1 MVKIMKRLF
10 LMAAFA
16 CGMSATALAQTEFE
30 HTQTRVQEGMHEFFI
45 RPVVAELKMI
55 KQERQ
60 EYGPFNIYPGLT
72 INELATNPELL
83 EQAKIN
89 ATYKAAKIADADI
102 ILGATYYVTNNK
114 KNKGL
119 DVIVNGYPA
128 KYADFHSYGA
138 KPSDKEWVDPLQ
150 NGARIRALTKDDQSK
165 AVQADTRQK

>member
-1 MVKIMKRLF
+1 MKRLF
-10 LMAAFA
+10 LIAAFA

-60 EYGPFNIYPGLT
+60 EYGPFNIYPGVALT
-72 INELATNPELL
+72 SINPEAL

-128 KYADFHSYGA
+128 KYTDFHSYGT
-138 KPSDKEWVDPLQ
+138 KPSDKEWIDPLQ
-150 NGARIRALTKDDQSK
+150 NGAQIRALTKDDQSK
-165 AVQADTRQK
+165 AVQADTREK